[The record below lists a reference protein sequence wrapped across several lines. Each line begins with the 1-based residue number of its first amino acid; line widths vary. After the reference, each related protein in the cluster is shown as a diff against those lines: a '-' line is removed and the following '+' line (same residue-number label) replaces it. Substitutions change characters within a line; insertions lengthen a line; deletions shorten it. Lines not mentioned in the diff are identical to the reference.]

1 MQGILQNS
9 SIFVK
14 NQFMSRRILKHSFSL
29 LHVDRVKLD
38 NKWNYTNVISPYYR
52 LYLIDEGEGFISHLE
67 NTVKLEAGYI
77 YLIPSFTLCNLHCS
91 SFLSQ
96 YFVQFFEDS
105 SDGISLFYNN
115 RTLMKLKAS
124 SLDVENF
131 KRLLTIN
138 PGRGINRSYNPRVY
152 EKNAYYKEYQE
163 LNNMQSMS
171 SFMESQGII
180 LQLTSR
186 FLTSETFKQNKLC
199 SISSKILD
207 AISYIQLNLQQNLTV
222 AFLAERAN
230 HHPDY
235 FSRLFC
241 QYTGDRPLSYI
252 NDKRIERAQYLITT
266 TNMPY
271 SDIAKE
277 IGFEHLPYFSKIFK
291 KLIGMTPSEYKR
303 KNQNINTV

>member
-1 MQGILQNS
+1 MPS
-9 SIFVK
+9 S
-14 NQFMSRRILKHSFSL
+14 MSRRILKHSFSL
-29 LHVDRVKLD
+29 LHVERVKLN
-38 NKWNYTNVISPYYR
+38 NKWNYTNVISPYCR

-67 NTVKLEAGYI
+67 STVKLEAGYI

-91 SFLSQ
+91 SSLGQ
-96 YFVQFFEDS
+96 YFIQFFEDS

-138 PGRGINRSYNPRVY
+138 PGRGINRSYNPKVY

-163 LNNMQSMS
+163 LNNMQNMS

-186 FLTSETFKQNKLC
+186 FLTPETFKQNRLC

-230 HHPDY
+230 QHPDY

-266 TNMPY
+266 TNMSY

-277 IGFEHLPYFSKIFK
+277 IGFEHRPYFSKIFK

>member
-1 MQGILQNS
+1 
-9 SIFVK
+9 
-14 NQFMSRRILKHSFSL
+14 MSRRILKHSFSL

-277 IGFEHLPYFSKIFK
+277 IGFDHLPYFSKIFK